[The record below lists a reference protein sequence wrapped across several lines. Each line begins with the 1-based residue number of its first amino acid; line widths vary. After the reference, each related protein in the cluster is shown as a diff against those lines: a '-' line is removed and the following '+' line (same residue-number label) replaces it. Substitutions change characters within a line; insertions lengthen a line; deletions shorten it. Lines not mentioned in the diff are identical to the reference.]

1 MGKKAVKKTSFTKLI
16 IWLAVG
22 VIAAVVI
29 IYRTDNYGFAGLI
42 AALAFAIG
50 LASMVQRK
58 KK

>member
-1 MGKKAVKKTSFTKLI
+1 MGKKATKKTSFTKLI
-16 IWLAVG
+16 VWIAVG
-22 VIAAVVI
+22 VIAAIAI

-50 LASMVQRK
+50 LASMVQK